1 MGETGTGYTGEI
13 SPGNLRR
20 VPRQGAIGNDLLCRY
35 AGPEL
40 ARKRKERRD
49 MMREVI
55 GKVVAGK
62 NLAADEAARAVR
74 AVMEGKATPAQIGG
88 FLTALRVKGE
98 TMEEIYGAALAMRE
112 KAVPICRGRKGLL
125 DTCGTGG
132 DGSNTFNISTTAA
145 FILAA
150 AGVPVAKHGNRAISS
165 ACGSADL
172 LEALGI
178 KVDLTPRQ
186 VEAAVEEVG
195 IGFLFAPL
203 FHQAMKYA
211 AGPRKELGFRTVFNL
226 LGPLTN
232 PAGADYQLAGVFR
245 RELLPVL
252 AEVLARLGVK
262 RALVVHGAGGIDE
275 LSLAGENFLCEVAGG
290 RIRSYTL
297 HPEEVGLPYSPVEQL
312 KGGSAQENA
321 GIFRAVLSGEK
332 GPRRAVVLLNAGAAL
347 YVAGRA
353 DTIRDGVK
361 LAAEI
366 IDSGAALAKMEALAA
381 FSRKEQALCI

>member
-1 MGETGTGYTGEI
+1 
-13 SPGNLRR
+13 
-20 VPRQGAIGNDLLCRY
+20 
-35 AGPEL
+35 
-40 ARKRKERRD
+40 
-49 MMREVI
+49 MMREI
-55 GKVVAGK
+55 LAKVVAGE
-62 NLAADEAARAVR
+62 NLAVEEAAAAVR

-112 KAVPICRGRKGLL
+112 KAIAVCRGKKGLL

-145 FILAA
+145 FIVAA
-150 AGVPVAKHGNRAISS
+150 AGVPVAKHGNRAVSS

-178 KVDLTPRQ
+178 RVDLSPTQ

-232 PAGADYQLAGVFR
+232 PAGAEYQLAGVFR
-245 RELLPVL
+245 RELVPVL
-252 AEVLARLGVK
+252 AEVLGRLGIR
-262 RALVVHGAGGIDE
+262 RAMVVHGAGGIDE
-275 LSLAGENFLCEVAGG
+275 LSLAGENYLCEVAGG
-290 RIRSYTL
+290 QLRSYTL
-297 HPEEVGLPYSPVEQL
+297 HPEEVGLSCCPVERL

-332 GPRRAVVLLNAGAAL
+332 GPHRDVVLLNAGAAL

-353 DTIRDGVK
+353 GTIRDGVK

-366 IDSGAALAKMEALAA
+366 IDSGAALAKAEALAE
-381 FSRKEQALCI
+381 FSRREEAICI